1 MGEADNPPK
10 ETSILRSL
18 QKKFLFGDGPIKM
31 NHCKKQKLGKHPY
44 LMN

>member
-1 MGEADNPPK
+1 MREAYNPPN

-18 QKKFLFGDGPIKM
+18 QKKILFGDEPIKM
-31 NHCKKQKLGKHPY
+31 NHCIKQKLGKHPY